1 MGFVQPR
8 RLAGVAAL
16 SLALHVAVLAWLA
29 LPARPTLLAIPPDL
43 SLMSVDL
50 VSPVRSPAK
59 PVASSV
65 SARAQR
71 SPKAAIVRETPVALT
86 PPAGVATVTAP
97 PSAATPGAASDA
109 VRAALR
115 TGGGGCARA
124 LSREER
130 ERCEER
136 LGRIT
141 ASTPSYAAP
150 IDPGKRAYYDA
161 VVEAGPS
168 GRSYGDPVPG
178 AVTPGGAA
186 YARIINCS
194 IKFGAGKAPKDRQ
207 GEVRLGRT
215 PCSIP
220 LQGSFFTPE
229 ASVRKR

>member
-1 MGFVQPR
+1 MGFVQKR
-8 RLAGVAAL
+8 RLAFIAAL

-29 LPARPTLLAIPPDL
+29 LPARPTLLAIASDL
-43 SLMSVDL
+43 SLMSVEL
-50 VSPVRSPAK
+50 IAPERSRVRPAASHAPARAERRPREAIAREA
-59 PVASSV
+59 PVA
-65 SARAQR
+65 
-71 SPKAAIVRETPVALT
+71 PAA
-86 PPAGVATVTAP
+86 PAGVATIPAL
-97 PSAATPGAASDA
+97 PSAAAPGVPSDA
-109 VRAALR
+109 LRAALQ
-115 TGGGGCARA
+115 TSGGGCARA

-141 ASTPSYAAP
+141 ASTPTYAAP

-161 VVEAGPS
+161 VVAAGPS
-168 GRSYGDPVPG
+168 GRSYGDPVPA

-194 IKFGAGKAPKDRQ
+194 IKFGVGKKPKDRQ

-229 ASVRKR
+229 ASVPKR